1 MAKIQVRPNRDVVPP
16 HPIDGKLRPEGGL
29 WTADQ
34 YTFRLIRD
42 GDIIEVPP
50 EGGGDPQRA
59 RSPATA
65 PEPGGDEP
73 EPGGGEPTHKTNKR
87 PR

>member
-1 MAKIQVRPNRDVVPP
+1 MAKIKVTPNRDDLPP
-16 HPIDGKLRPEGGL
+16 HPIDGKLAAEGGL

-42 GDIIEVPP
+42 GDITEVVDPPP
-50 EGGGDPQRA
+50 EGDPQR
-59 RSPATA
+59 S
-65 PEPGGDEP
+65 GDEVKAEPPP
-73 EPGGGEPTHKTNKR
+73 EHDDKTEHKPKAKS

>member
-1 MAKIQVRPNRDVVPP
+1 MAKIRVTPNRDDLPP
-16 HPIDGKLRPEGGL
+16 HPIDGKLPPDGGL

-42 GDIIEVPP
+42 GDIAEVV
-50 EGGGDPQRA
+50 
-59 RSPATA
+59 
-65 PEPGGDEP
+65 EP
-73 EPGGGEPTHKTNKR
+73 EAKAAPPPPDHDKTKK

>member
-1 MAKIQVRPNRDVVPP
+1 MAKIQVTPNRDDLPP
-16 HPIDGKLRPEGGL
+16 HPIDGKLPPGGGL

-42 GDIIEVPP
+42 GDITEVPP
-50 EGGGDPQRA
+50 EGSGDPQRA
-59 RSPATA
+59 AA
-65 PEPGGDEP
+65 DPGGE
-73 EPGGGEPTHKTNKR
+73 HKAKAKG